1 VTAWAVVAIV
11 LIGNHLT
18 GPKQVSDTMYATVA
32 PILAA
37 EAAKAYESGGPR
49 RLHAFRKSRNDDRAR
64 KLFLLDRFYEDVLG
78 RAVTDD
84 GIRVAHAAKDGQLV
98 LLRRNMAINLS
109 LPRGVPIYCCSLSNP
124 LRKLGDSLVL
134 LITLLCFALAYHIA
148 SPIHSIQ

>member
-1 VTAWAVVAIV
+1 
-11 LIGNHLT
+11 
-18 GPKQVSDTMYATVA
+18 
-32 PILAA
+32 
-37 EAAKAYESGGPR
+37 
-49 RLHAFRKSRNDDRAR
+49 
-64 KLFLLDRFYEDVLG
+64 LG

-98 LLRRNMAINLS
+98 LLRRNMAYKFVSSSGRPYLLLLS
-109 LPRGVPIYCCSLSNP
+109 FEPP